1 MGFVKEFRDFAVK
14 GNVIDLAIAV
24 IIGAAFTAIV
34 TSLVTDV
41 ITPLILQPALKAAG
55 VEDLNKLAWGAVKY
69 GNFLAAVLNF
79 LIIALILFIIIKGIN
94 SLKEEKK
101 EAPKEP
107 ELTLSEKTLLE
118 IRDALRRQP

>member
-1 MGFVKEFRDFAVK
+1 MGFAKEFRDFAVK

-55 VEDLNKLAWGAVKY
+55 VEDLDKLAWGAVKY
-69 GNFLAAVLNF
+69 GNFLAAILNF
-79 LIIALILFIIIKGIN
+79 VIIALILFIFIKGIN
-94 SLKEEKK
+94 AMKKEKK

-118 IRDALRRQP
+118 IRDSLRK

>member
-55 VEDLNKLAWGAVKY
+55 VEDLSKLTWGTVKY
-69 GNFLAAVLNF
+69 GSFLAAILNF
-79 LIIALILFIIIKGIN
+79 LIIALILFVLIKGIN
-94 SLKEEKK
+94 KLKEEKK
-101 EAPKEP
+101 AVPQEP
-107 ELTLSEKTLLE
+107 ELTMTEKTLLE
-118 IRDALRRQP
+118 IRDALRR

>member
-1 MGFVKEFRDFAVK
+1 MGFAKEFRDFAVK

-34 TSLVTDV
+34 TSLVADV

-55 VEDLNKLAWGAVKY
+55 VEDLNKLTWGAVRY
-69 GNFLAAVLNF
+69 GNFLAAILNF
-79 LIIALILFIIIKGIN
+79 LIIALILFGIIKAIN
-94 SLKEEKK
+94 TLKEEKK

-118 IRDALRRQP
+118 IRDALRK

>member
-34 TSLVTDV
+34 TALVTDV

-69 GNFLAAVLNF
+69 GNFLAAILNF
-79 LIIALILFIIIKGIN
+79 LIIALILFLVIKGIN
-94 SLKEEKK
+94 NLKEEKK

-118 IRDALRRQP
+118 IRDALRR

>member
-41 ITPLILQPALKAAG
+41 ITPLLLQPALKAAG

-69 GNFLAAVLNF
+69 GNFLAAILNF
-79 LIIALILFIIIKGIN
+79 IIIALILFTIIKGIN
-94 SLKEEKK
+94 ALKEEKK
-101 EAPKEP
+101 AAPTEP
-107 ELTLSEKTLLE
+107 ELTMSEKTLLE